1 MGKSK
6 SIDTLVED
14 IYALFDPNKT
24 HEPSEE
30 NLDYLANS
38 MKELLRVRLSQR
50 EDNRD
55 PLRFS
60 SLGKGDRQLWYQA
73 HGYEAEE
80 MTAKTYFKFL
90 YGDVIEQLI
99 LFLCKEA
106 GHTVERE
113 QEEIEVDGV
122 KGHIDAIIDG
132 VVVDVKSASPFSYKK
147 FKDGS
152 LFEKDSFGYVTQLS
166 GYSNVLTPNQAPAFL
181 AFDKVSGDICLLEVS
196 TSITKDHK
204 PEERIAH
211 LRNVIASETPP
222 PRCFDD
228 EKDGESGNR
237 KLGTNCSYCA
247 YKFDCWPDTRVF
259 LYASG
264 PRFLTKVVKEPNV
277 AEGQRRQ

>member
-1 MGKSK
+1 MSKSK

-14 IYALFDPNKT
+14 IYDLFDPNKT
-24 HEPSEE
+24 HEPNEE

-50 EDNRD
+50 ENTRD

-113 QEEIEVDGV
+113 QEELEVEGV
-122 KGHIDAIIDG
+122 KGHIDAVIDG

-152 LFEKDSFGYVTQLS
+152 LFEKDSFGYVAQLS

-196 TSITKDHK
+196 TSITKDYK

-211 LRNVIASETPP
+211 LKDVISSETPP

-228 EKDGESGNR
+228 EKEGESGNR

-259 LYASG
+259 LYSNG

-277 AEGQRRQ
+277 MEGQRR